1 LEETK
6 QNISTTIKGRSHG
19 LETKLNMNLTRQ
31 KEDNPFYRRT
41 HSLESKTII
50 STYQSTR
57 IVDPNPGIF
66 INVFSLDNNLLFTF
80 KSIRETTKH
89 FKADTR
95 TITRF
100 LNSNLFFRSKY
111 YIVSKE
117 KK

>member
-1 LEETK
+1 MEETK